1 MTKREEIIKNY
12 VDGYNAF
19 DIDKMV
25 RDFNEGIIFKNINHN
40 EVTMVLDGIAA
51 FRKQAGQ
58 AKSYFEIRQQTIKSF
73 KHKSDTTEIEVDYI
87 ATLASNLP
95 NGLKKGEQIELSG
108 RSIFN
113 FSCNQIVELI
123 DIA

>member
-1 MTKREEIIKNY
+1 M
-12 VDGYNAF
+12 DGYNAF
-19 DIDKMV
+19 DIDNMV

-73 KHKSDTTEIEVDYI
+73 KHKSDTTEVEVTQHTWV
-87 ATLASNLP
+87 AHHHF
-95 NGLKKGEQIELSG
+95 K
-108 RSIFN
+108 
-113 FSCNQIVELI
+113 
-123 DIA
+123 